1 MSDMENVFAAPR
13 GAVEASS
20 LSAPSPSPLLK
31 VADTGAAVAAFAS
44 DWLKG
49 PRRAWNSAVSFIAKS
64 QVVTFI
70 FIFLPSLFISGVLI
84 FISVG
89 LGPMMCQSYQ
99 GVITTECVKALE
111 PTTQAVLGT
120 FGVLAGLTYVVL
132 IAAAPAVYAN
142 WPGVLSICS
151 WQTGVMGNWFLMSLV
166 LFTLG
171 SSYIFSRFISAFL
184 SIYAFYYAFMK
195 FLWGVFFPATIIWGL
210 SSEVMAKRRQFLSGE

>member
-1 MSDMENVFAAPR
+1 MSENVFAAPR
-13 GAVEASS
+13 GAVEDSS
-20 LSAPSPSPLLK
+20 PSAPSPSLLK
-31 VADTGAAVAAFAS
+31 AADPAAAVVTFAS

-84 FISVG
+84 YISVG
-89 LGPMMCQSYQ
+89 LGPMMCESYP
-99 GVITTECVKALE
+99 ITSVCVKALE
-111 PTTQAVLGT
+111 PTTQAVLGA

-132 IAAAPAVYAN
+132 VAAAPAVYAN

-171 SSYIFSRFISAFL
+171 SSYMFSRFSANL
-184 SIYAFYYAFMK
+184 GIYAFYYAFMK
-195 FLWGVFFPATIIWGL
+195 FLWGVFFPATVVWGL
-210 SSEVMAKRRQFLSGE
+210 SSEVMAKRRQILSGE